1 MESFLMSASPPINLY
16 NLLPAL
22 YRIRDAEN
30 GYQLQAFLQ
39 IISDQANIVKGN
51 IDGLW
56 DDLFIETCAPWVI
69 PYIGDLVAN
78 NPLHDVGIGI
88 RGDVA
93 HTIYYRR
100 RKGTLPMLE
109 TLARDVT
116 RWGAHAVAFFEELGW
131 TQNLNHE
138 RMVMPAIPPPP
149 PAPALP
155 TVDPFSVNRVGTVN
169 LRDLDTLDKIGG
181 PFDITTHT
189 VDVRPI
195 CQTVGWYNIKKVGF
209 FLWRLQS
216 YALAFVT
223 PRQSSHYADGYH
235 FSPLGNPAPLF
246 TQPPLTIQDM
256 QQITESQ
263 APGPIRPAAFYF
275 HPSDYYGAVP
285 LSSFGIYRG
294 SDALTATLYP
304 AAQIVC
310 RDLSGW
316 TPPPS
321 GFVAVDVALGR
332 LAFAP
337 GESPAQGLLVN
348 FSYGFSGDMGGG
360 AYDRNPAVDLTSPS
374 ATCDCA
380 TTSSTLTFPDTLN
393 QPNFFGPLLQVP
405 FGATT
410 TISQAIAAWA
420 ASGSPPAVIQ
430 VNGSGTYNENLAID
444 LPANGVLVIQS
455 ANQERPVLL
464 GNIAVT
470 AAAGAT
476 ASLFMLAGFVVAGQ
490 LHVSA
495 ALEALD
501 IVHSTLVP
509 GLGLDESGD
518 PVSPDSPSL
527 IVDAPNANLQILIDH
542 SITGALQV
550 PEDVLGLTVR
560 DSIIDSPIRSGQ
572 AELSPVLVSGNLS
585 PFPALTSTNPV
596 VNITIGDEGP
606 YPAAFP
612 DPPQA
617 PPTTLTD
624 ARDQL
629 QTAIRAAH
637 NTIAF
642 TSARVLIVG
651 GNRLAA
657 LSGTDEVM
665 VIEVTDTDNTAEELR
680 LDPDSAR
687 QTFAVVSGALPA
699 NPTLTAT
706 PPTLNVMIDT
716 EGPHP
721 AVMAAPFTTLPQ
733 IRDSLQAAIRA
744 AFTTPA
750 FTGACVTLADSQ
762 LVIIPGGAASAI
774 TLSTV
779 PADTTT
785 LFQLELESERPSI
798 AGDPGGDLAGP
809 PTTLERTTIFGAVN
823 VQELVLA
830 SEVIFV
836 HPVTS
841 VRQQTGCVR
850 FSFVPEGSVTPRRFR
865 CQPDLEIQTETDA
878 ALALGPLTAA
888 QRDAIRD
895 NVRSWLVPAFTDIHY
910 GLPAYAQ
917 LATSC
922 PKQIRTGAEDGS
934 EMGAFS
940 FLQQPQRVTNLR
952 VRLQEYL
959 PFGLEAGLIY
969 VT

>member
-1 MESFLMSASPPINLY
+1 MSASPPIDLY
-16 NLLPAL
+16 SLLPAL

-30 GYQLQAFLQ
+30 GYQLRAFLQ
-39 IISDQANIVKGN
+39 IVSSQANIVKGN

-78 NPLHDVGIGI
+78 NPLHDVGIGV

-100 RKGTLPMLE
+100 RKGTLAMLE

-138 RMVMPAIPPPP
+138 RMAVPALPPPP
-149 PAPALP
+149 PTNDPNI
-155 TVDPFSVNRVGTVN
+155 VDPHDPFCVNRVGTVN
-169 LRDLDTLDKIGG
+169 LRDLDTLDQIGG

-195 CQTVGWYNIKKVGF
+195 SQLVGWYNIKKVGF

-216 YALAFVT
+216 YALSYIP
-223 PRQSSHYADGYH
+223 PRKSTHYADGYH

-256 QQITESQ
+256 KQIVESQ
-263 APGPIRPAAFYF
+263 APGPIRPPAFYF
-275 HPSDYYGAVP
+275 HPSQYYGPAP
-285 LSSFGIYRG
+285 LASFGIYDG
-294 SDALTATLYP
+294 SDPLTATLHP
-304 AAQIVC
+304 ANKIIC
-310 RDLSGW
+310 KDLSGW

-337 GESPAQGLLVN
+337 GESPANGLLVN

-360 AYDRNPAVDLTSPS
+360 PYDRNPAINLTSAS
-374 ATCDCA
+374 AACDCS
-380 TTSSTLTFPDTLN
+380 TKSSALTIPDTLD
-393 QPNFFGPLLQVP
+393 QPNFFGPVLEVP
-405 FGATT
+405 SGATT
-410 TISQAIAAWA
+410 SISQAISAWA
-420 ASGSPPAVIQ
+420 AAGSPPAVIQ
-430 VNGSGTYNENLAID
+430 INDSGTYSENLAIN
-444 LPANGVLVIQS
+444 LPASGVLVIQS

-464 GNIAVT
+464 GDIAVT
-470 AAAGAT
+470 SVAGTT
-476 ASLFMLAGFVVAGQ
+476 ASLFMLSGLIVAGQ
-490 LHVSA
+490 LHVA
-495 ALEALD
+495 ATLEALD

-509 GLGLDESGD
+509 GLGLDESGA
-518 PVSPDSPSL
+518 PVAPDSPSL

-542 SITGALQV
+542 SITGALQI

-560 DSIIDSPIRSGQ
+560 DSIIDSPVRSAQ
-572 AELSPVLVSGNLS
+572 AEFSPVLVSGNLS
-585 PFPALTSTNPV
+585 PFPTLSSANPV
-596 VNITIGDEGP
+596 VNVTIGDEGP

-612 DPPQA
+612 DPPNA
-617 PPTTLTD
+617 PPTTLAD

-629 QTAIRAAH
+629 QTAIRSAH

-642 TSARVLIVG
+642 TSARVLSVNG
-651 GNRLAA
+651 RLVV
-657 LSGTDEVM
+657 LPGTDEVV
-665 VIEVTDTDNTAEELR
+665 VIENAGTDTTAEELR
-680 LDPDSAR
+680 LDSASAR
-687 QTFAVVSGALPA
+687 QTFAIVGGALPPA
-699 NPTLTAT
+699 PGLPAA
-706 PPTLNVMIDT
+706 PPTLNVTIDT
-716 EGPHP
+716 EGPHQ
-721 AVMAAPFTTLPQ
+721 AVMAAPYTTLPQ

-750 FTGACVTLADSQ
+750 FTGALVTLADSQ
-762 LVIIPGGAASAI
+762 LVVIPGGTASAI

-779 PADTTT
+779 PADNTTV
-785 LFQLELESERPSI
+785 FQLELESERPAI
-798 AGDPGGDLAGP
+798 AGDPGGDLVGP
-809 PTTLERTTIFGAVN
+809 PTTLERVTVFGVVH

-836 HPVTS
+836 HPVVS

-850 FSFVPEGSVTPRRFR
+850 FSYVPEGSITPRRFR
-865 CQPDLEIQTETDA
+865 CQPDLEIQAETDA

-888 QRDAIRD
+888 QKDTIRD
-895 NVRSWLVPAFTDIHY
+895 DVRSWLVPAFTDIHY
-910 GLPAYAQ
+910 GLTAYAQ
-917 LATSC
+917 LAFSC
-922 PKQIRTGAEDGS
+922 PVQITTGAEDGS
-934 EMGAFS
+934 EMGVFS
-940 FLQQPQRVTNLR
+940 FLQQPQRETNLR